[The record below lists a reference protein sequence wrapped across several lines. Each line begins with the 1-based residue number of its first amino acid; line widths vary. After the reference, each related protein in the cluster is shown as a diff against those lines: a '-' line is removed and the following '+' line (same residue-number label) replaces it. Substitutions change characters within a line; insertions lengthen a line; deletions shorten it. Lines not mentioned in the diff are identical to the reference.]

1 MNAWVIMNI
10 CKEIQMDNFIEKL
23 KLRSPLIHNI
33 TNMVTINDVANIELA
48 CGARPIMAMA
58 PQEMDEVTGICDGLN
73 LNIGTPS
80 EERFE
85 AMRIAARRAA
95 KKNIPIVLDLVG
107 VGVSRFRM
115 DFVMSLLDEVHVD
128 VIKGNLSEIKAVMEH
143 SRCDGGVEVTDTA
156 AESDAKA
163 LACRAALRYG
173 CICVITG
180 ETDYVAQLCDEA
192 DCYDNNERSLMS
204 TDTMGTGVMDNCVVN
219 VVASDA
225 DGCSHNYRVGS
236 ITGGHPMM
244 KRVTGTGCMLSGLI
258 CSFVA
263 ASCDDKYGA
272 VTAALSCM
280 KRAGGLAASAMAEC
294 DMGTNSCHFVKPGNA
309 SYRDRLIDAVYHICD
324 GDYALM

>member
-1 MNAWVIMNI
+1 
-10 CKEIQMDNFIEKL
+10 MDNFIEKL
-23 KLRSPLIHNI
+23 KSRSPLIHNI

-95 KKNIPIVLDLVG
+95 KRSIPIVLDLVG

-143 SRCDGGVEVTDTA
+143 SRCEGGVEVTDTA

-180 ETDYVAQLCDEA
+180 EIDYVAQLCDEA
-192 DCYDNNERSLMS
+192 GGYDYNESN
-204 TDTMGTGVMDNCVVN
+204 VMC
-219 VVASDA
+219 
-225 DGCSHNYRVGS
+225 
-236 ITGGHPMM
+236 ITGGNPMM

>member
-1 MNAWVIMNI
+1 ML
-10 CKEIQMDNFIEKL
+10 F
-23 KLRSPLIHNI
+23 RS
-33 TNMVTINDVANIELA
+33 
-48 CGARPIMAMA
+48 
-58 PQEMDEVTGICDGLN
+58 CDGLN

-85 AMRIAARRAA
+85 AMRIAARMAV

-128 VIKGNLSEIKAVMEH
+128 VIKGNLSEVKAVMEH
-143 SRCDGGVEVTDTA
+143 GRCDGGVEVTDTA
-156 AESDAKA
+156 DESDAKA

-180 ETDYVAQLCDEA
+180 ETDYVAELCDEV
-192 DCYDNNERSLMS
+192 DCYDNNERSL
-204 TDTMGTGVMDNCVVN
+204 MGTGVMDNCVVN

-225 DGCSHNYRVGS
+225 DGHTHNYRVGS

-258 CSFVA
+258 CAFA
-263 ASCDDKYGA
+263 AAACDDKYGA
-272 VTAALSCM
+272 VRAALSCM
-280 KRAGGLAASAMAEC
+280 KSAGGLAASDMAEC
-294 DMGTNSCHFVKPGNA
+294 GRGTNSCHFIKPGNA

-324 GDYALM
+324 GDRKSVV

>member
-23 KLRSPLIHNI
+23 KARSPLIHNI

-95 KKNIPIVLDLVG
+95 KKSIPIVLDLVG

-143 SRCDGGVEVTDTA
+143 SRCEGGVEVTDTA

-180 ETDYVAQLCDEA
+180 ETDYVAQLCDKA
-192 DCYDNNERSLMS
+192 GGYDDNESS
-204 TDTMGTGVMDNCVVN
+204 VMC
-219 VVASDA
+219 
-225 DGCSHNYRVGS
+225 
-236 ITGGHPMM
+236 ITGGNPMM

-258 CSFVA
+258 CAFVA

-280 KRAGGLAASAMAEC
+280 KRAGGLAASAMVES
-294 DMGTNSCHFVKPGNA
+294 DMGTNSCRFVKPGNA

>member
-1 MNAWVIMNI
+1 
-10 CKEIQMDNFIEKL
+10 
-23 KLRSPLIHNI
+23 
-33 TNMVTINDVANIELA
+33 
-48 CGARPIMAMA
+48 MAMA

-107 VGVSRFRM
+107 VGVSRFRT
-115 DFVMSLLDEVHVD
+115 DFVMSLLDEVQVD
-128 VIKGNLSEIKAVMEH
+128 VIKGNLSEIKAVMKH
-143 SRCDGGVEVTDTA
+143 GRCDGGVEVTDTA

-163 LACRAALRYG
+163 LASRTALRYG

-225 DGCSHNYRVGS
+225 DGYTHTYRVGS
-236 ITGGHPMM
+236 ITGGHSMM

-258 CSFVA
+258 CAFVA
-263 ASCDDKYGA
+263 ASDDDKYGA

>member
-1 MNAWVIMNI
+1 
-10 CKEIQMDNFIEKL
+10 MDNFIEKL
-23 KLRSPLIHNI
+23 KSRSPLIHNI

-95 KKNIPIVLDLVG
+95 KRSIPIVLDLVG
-107 VGVSRFRM
+107 VGVSCFRM

-143 SRCDGGVEVTDTA
+143 SRCEGGVEVTDTA

-192 DCYDNNERSLMS
+192 GGYDYNESN
-204 TDTMGTGVMDNCVVN
+204 VMC
-219 VVASDA
+219 
-225 DGCSHNYRVGS
+225 

-309 SYRDRLIDAVYHICD
+309 SYRDRLIDAVYHIGD

>member
-1 MNAWVIMNI
+1 MN
-10 CKEIQMDNFIEKL
+10 DFIEKL
-23 KLRSPLIHNI
+23 KSRSPLIHNI

-85 AMRIAARRAA
+85 AMRIAARMAA

-128 VIKGNLSEIKAVMEH
+128 VIKGNLSEVKAVMEH
-143 SRCDGGVEVTDTA
+143 GRCDGGVEVTDTA
-156 AESDAKA
+156 DESDAKA
-163 LACRAALRYG
+163 LACRAALRFG

-180 ETDYVAQLCDEA
+180 ETDYVAELFDEA
-192 DCYDNNERSLMS
+192 D
-204 TDTMGTGVMDNCVVN
+204 
-219 VVASDA
+219 
-225 DGCSHNYRVGS
+225 
-236 ITGGHPMM
+236 
-244 KRVTGTGCMLSGLI
+244 
-258 CSFVA
+258 
-263 ASCDDKYGA
+263 CDDKYGA

-280 KRAGGLAASAMAEC
+280 KSAGGLAASDMAKHGRE
-294 DMGTNSCHFVKPGNA
+294 TNSCYFIKPGNA
-309 SYRDRLIDAVYHICD
+309 AYRDRLIDAVYHICD
-324 GDYALM
+324 GDYELM

>member
-1 MNAWVIMNI
+1 MNAWVIMNT

-23 KLRSPLIHNI
+23 KSRSPLIHNI

-95 KKNIPIVLDLVG
+95 KKSIPIVLDLVG

-143 SRCDGGVEVTDTA
+143 GRCEGGVEVTDTA

-163 LACRAALRYG
+163 LACRMALRYG

-180 ETDYVAQLCDEA
+180 EIDYVAQLCDEV

-225 DGCSHNYRVGS
+225 DGYTHTYRVGS

-258 CSFVA
+258 CAFVA

>member
-1 MNAWVIMNI
+1 MNSG
-10 CKEIQMDNFIEKL
+10 KEIQMDNFIEKL
-23 KLRSPLIHNI
+23 QSRSPLIHNI

-85 AMRIAARRAA
+85 AMRIASRMAV

-115 DFVMSLLDEVHVD
+115 DFVTSLLDEVHVD
-128 VIKGNLSEIKAVMEH
+128 VIKGNLSEVKAVMEH
-143 SRCDGGVEVTDTA
+143 GRCEGGVEVTDTA
-156 AESDAKA
+156 YESDTKA
-163 LACRAALRYG
+163 LACRVALRYG

-180 ETDYVAQLCDEA
+180 ETDYVAELCDG
-192 DCYDNNERSLMS
+192 YM
-204 TDTMGTGVMDNCVVN
+204 
-219 VVASDA
+219 
-225 DGCSHNYRVGS
+225 HNYRVES

-258 CSFVA
+258 CAFVA
-263 ASCDDKYGA
+263 ADCDDKYGA

-280 KRAGGLAASAMAEC
+280 KRAGTLAALDMEEC
-294 DMGTNSCHFVKPGNA
+294 GAGTNSCHFIKPGNA
-309 SYRDRLIDAVYHICD
+309 AYRDRLIDAVYHICKIT
-324 GDYALM
+324 G

>member
-1 MNAWVIMNI
+1 
-10 CKEIQMDNFIEKL
+10 MDNFIEKL

-95 KKNIPIVLDLVG
+95 KRSIPIVLDLVG

-143 SRCDGGVEVTDTA
+143 SRCEGGVEVTDTA

-192 DCYDNNERSLMS
+192 GGYDYNER
-204 TDTMGTGVMDNCVVN
+204 GVM
-219 VVASDA
+219 
-225 DGCSHNYRVGS
+225 S

-324 GDYALM
+324 GDSALM

>member
-1 MNAWVIMNI
+1 MN
-10 CKEIQMDNFIEKL
+10 DFIEKL
-23 KLRSPLIHNI
+23 KSRSPLIHNI

-85 AMRIAARRAA
+85 AMRIAARMAA

-128 VIKGNLSEIKAVMEH
+128 VIKGNLSEVKAVMEH
-143 SRCDGGVEVTDTA
+143 GRCDGGVEVTDTA

-180 ETDYVAQLCDEA
+180 ETDYVAELCDEA
-192 DCYDNNERSLMS
+192 GCYDNNERS
-204 TDTMGTGVMDNCVVN
+204 VMC
-219 VVASDA
+219 
-225 DGCSHNYRVGS
+225 

-258 CSFVA
+258 CAFVA
-263 ASCDDKYGA
+263 ADCDDKYGA

-280 KRAGGLAASAMAEC
+280 KSAGGLAASDMAEH
-294 DMGTNSCHFVKPGNA
+294 GRETNSCHFIKPGNA
-309 SYRDRLIDAVYHICD
+309 AYRDRLIDAVYHICD
-324 GDYALM
+324 GDYELM

>member
-1 MNAWVIMNI
+1 MNNY
-10 CKEIQMDNFIEKL
+10 IEKL
-23 KLRSPLIHNI
+23 KSRSPLIHNI

-85 AMRIAARRAA
+85 AMSIAARMAV

-128 VIKGNLSEIKAVMEH
+128 VIKGNLSEVKAVMEH
-143 SRCDGGVEVTDTA
+143 GRCDGGVEVTDTA
-156 AESDAKA
+156 DEADAKA

-180 ETDYVAQLCDEA
+180 ETDYVAELCDEA
-192 DCYDNNERSLMS
+192 DCYDNNERS
-204 TDTMGTGVMDNCVVN
+204 VMC
-219 VVASDA
+219 
-225 DGCSHNYRVGS
+225 

-258 CSFVA
+258 CAFVA
-263 ASCDDKYGA
+263 ADCDDKYGA

-280 KRAGGLAASAMAEC
+280 KRAGGLAASDMAEH
-294 DMGTNSCHFVKPGNA
+294 GRETNSCHFIKPGNA
-309 SYRDRLIDAVYHICD
+309 AYRDRLIDAVYHICD
-324 GDYALM
+324 GDYELM